1 MCWLTNLIRQVGK
14 QEGRQ
19 EGRQEGED
27 KAILKAYRNMKKAD
41 CKDNYI
47 CAMLGISPSKLRQI
61 KKMGAA
67 KERSSVN
74 DYVLEV

>member
-14 QEGRQ
+14 
-19 EGRQEGED
+19 QEGED